1 MRYLF
6 GHYSLDTQR
15 CELQRAGKPIKLRRK
30 VFQLLIY
37 LLVHR
42 ARVIPKQELLEHL
55 WPDQFVGDETLRSC
69 LKTLRQALGE
79 RGRTPHFVHTLHRQG
94 YRFIA
99 PVEECLDASPEAA
112 PLALLPPDLPEA
124 SPPLQPGERRQV
136 TVLCSTLAHTMI
148 LVDRLGVEA
157 FRHLVQ
163 TFRTVAQA
171 CVQRYEG
178 TLQPLGEE
186 GVVALFGVPVA
197 QEEHA
202 WRAVRAALDLQQRL
216 REELP
221 EHAVLPGE
229 AITACVGVHTGWV
242 VADSRRDAPPQ
253 AVVVGG
259 DTTRGAMCLQGLA
272 VPGTLLVS
280 DLTLRLLRAPV
291 HSAASGL
298 VRMPGHIDPL
308 MVYTVQ
314 GLEAPPVPQRWRPLV
329 GRQRELA
336 IFEDILARALA
347 GQGQVVG
354 LMGEP
359 GIGKSRLLAACLQ
372 RLPARPVTV
381 LEGHCRAYDQLLPYG
396 PISALLRQQ
405 CGLSATA
412 DPHVVTTQVEQLLR
426 SVDMSPQASAPYL
439 LPLLGHPVPDEPL
452 TQLPP
457 EVLQARTFATLRHV
471 HLRSSQQQPVLL
483 VVDNLHWIDPTS
495 EAYLD
500 SLVEQLGGVPLV
512 LLTTYRPGYR
522 PRWMDKSYA
531 TQLTLAQLTPEESA
545 TLVRA
550 MLPPERMAEAL
561 VQRVLARAAGNP
573 LFLEELAHA
582 VQKQNGLAA
591 DTPVPE
597 TIQAVL
603 AARIDHLPPEAKRLL
618 HTAAVLGPEVPVPLL
633 AALAKLPN
641 AALYRSLAHLQAAEF
656 LYETHLVPERVYTF
670 KHALTHEVAYDS
682 LLFAQR
688 RMLHARLVEILETR
702 VGDRVGEQ
710 VDRLAHHAVRGEV
723 WEKAVRYC
731 RQAGGHAAER
741 SGFREAS
748 VAFEQA
754 LDALQQL
761 PARPDLAAQ
770 AIDLHLAVRNALI
783 PLGAHERLLAHL
795 RQAACL
801 AEGLGDRRRQG
812 QVAGALAASLWQL
825 GDLDGSLAAAQR
837 TLALATDLGDISLQ
851 VVAQNAL
858 GQSYWAL
865 SHHQQ
870 AAAAFR
876 QNVAILHGAR
886 CRERFGL
893 AVLPAVS
900 SRAFLAWCLA
910 ELGAFAEGREH
921 GEAALRLAEATEH
934 PFSLALACA
943 LVGHLALHQGAL
955 AEAISVLERGLA
967 LGEGLSLPLII
978 QLCTAQLGAAYTLAG
993 RVPEALPL
1001 LDRALE
1007 QSVTLRLVLASAL
1020 YAIWLGE
1027 GYVVAGRVSEA
1038 RALGQQAL
1046 AMACARQQQGHQ
1058 AYALRLLGELAA
1070 AGELR
1075 QVAQAVTQYR
1085 QALALA
1091 EARGLRPL
1099 QAHCYRG
1106 LGILEA
1112 TRGQRAQAS
1121 IALDTAITLYRAM
1134 DMTFWL
1140 RQTELALVQ
1149 LNASK

>member
-15 CELQRAGKPIKLRRK
+15 YELQCAGKPIKLRRK
-30 VFQLLIY
+30 VFQMLVY

-42 ARVIPKQELLEHL
+42 ARVVPKQELLEHL
-55 WPDQFVGDETLRSC
+55 WPAQFVGDETLRSC

-79 RGRTPHFVHTLHRQG
+79 RGRTPHFVHTLHNQG
-94 YRFIA
+94 YRFVA
-99 PVEECLDASPEAA
+99 PVEECLDALPEAA

-124 SPPLQPGERRQV
+124 RPPRQPGERRQV
-136 TVLCSTLAHTMI
+136 TVLCSTLAHPMT
-148 LVDRLGVEA
+148 LADRLGVEA

-163 TFRTVAQA
+163 TFHTVAQA

-178 TLQPLGEE
+178 TIQPLGEE

-216 REELP
+216 REDLP
-221 EHAVLPGE
+221 GHAVLPGE
-229 AITACVGVHTGWV
+229 AITACVGVHTGWI
-242 VADSRRDAPPQ
+242 VAGSRRDALPQ

-259 DTTRGAMCLQGLA
+259 DTTQGAMCLQGLA
-272 VPGTLLVS
+272 APGTLLVS
-280 DLTLRLLRAPV
+280 ALTLRLLRATV
-291 HSAASGL
+291 HSAAYGL
-298 VRMPGHIDPL
+298 VRMPGHAAPL
-308 MVYTVQ
+308 MAYTVQ
-314 GLEAPPVPQRWRPLV
+314 GLEAQPAPWQWRPFV
-329 GRQRELA
+329 GRQRELTV
-336 IFEDILARALA
+336 FDDLLARALA

-354 LMGEP
+354 LIGEP

-372 RLPARPVTV
+372 RLPVRSVSV
-381 LEGHCRAYDQLLPYG
+381 LEHHCRSYDQLLPYG

-412 DPHVVTTQVEQLLR
+412 GPHVVATRVDQLLR
-426 SVDMSPQASAPYL
+426 AVDLSPAASASAL
-439 LPLLGHPVPDEPL
+439 LHLLGNPALAEPL
-452 TQLPP
+452 ASLPP
-457 EVLQARTFATLRHV
+457 DVLQARTFAILRHV
-471 HLRSSQQQPVLL
+471 HLQSSQQQPLLL

-495 EAYLD
+495 EAYLA
-500 SLVEQLGGVPLV
+500 SLAEQLGGVPLM

-531 TQLTLAQLTPEESA
+531 TQLTLSRLTPAESA

-561 VQRVLARAAGNP
+561 VQRVLARAEGNP
-573 LFLEELAHA
+573 LFLEELAHT
-582 VQKQNGLAA
+582 VQEQEGLAA
-591 DTPVPE
+591 DTPVPA

-603 AARIDHLPPEAKRLL
+603 AARIDRLPPEAKHLL
-618 HTAAVLGPEVPVPLL
+618 HTAAMLGPEVPVPLL
-633 AALAKLPN
+633 AALAELPD
-641 AALYRSLAHLQAAEF
+641 AALHRSLAHLQAAEL
-656 LYETHLVPERVYTF
+656 LYETCLVPERVYTF

-682 LLFAQR
+682 LLFEQR
-688 RMLHARLVEILETR
+688 RVLHARMVEILEAR
-702 VGDRVGEQ
+702 AGDRVVEQ
-710 VDRLAHHAVRGEV
+710 VDRLAHHALRGEV

-731 RQAGGHAAER
+731 RQAGVHAAEL

-748 VAFEQA
+748 GAFEQA
-754 LDALQQL
+754 LGALQHL
-761 PARPDLAAQ
+761 PARPALAAQ
-770 AIDLHLAVRNALI
+770 AIDLHLALRNALI
-783 PLGAHERLLAHL
+783 PLGEHERILDHL
-795 RQAACL
+795 RQAEYL

-812 QVAGALAASLWQL
+812 EVAGALATSLWQL
-825 GDLDGSLAAAQR
+825 GDLAGSLTAAQR
-837 TLALATDLGDISLQ
+837 TLAIATELGDVRLQ

-870 AAAAFR
+870 ATAVFR
-876 QNVAILHGAR
+876 RNVAILHGVR

-893 AVLPAVS
+893 AVIPAVS

-910 ELGAFAEGREH
+910 ELGAFAEGWEH
-921 GEAALRLAEATEH
+921 GEAALRLAEAADH

-955 AEAISVLERGLA
+955 AEAIGVLERGLA

-978 QLCTAQLGAAYTLAG
+978 QLCTAQLGAAYTLEG

-1001 LDRALE
+1001 LEGALA
-1007 QSVTLRLVLASAL
+1007 QSVTIQLVLASAL

-1027 GYVVAGRVSEA
+1027 GYAVAGRVREA

-1046 AMACARQQQGHQ
+1046 EMARVRQQQGHQ
-1058 AYALRLLGELAA
+1058 AYALRLLGNLAA
-1070 AGELR
+1070 AGEPL
-1075 QVAQAVTQYR
+1075 QVAQAATHYR

-1099 QAHCYRG
+1099 QAHCYRD
-1106 LGILEA
+1106 LGILDA
-1112 TRGQRAQAS
+1112 TRGQRAQARA
-1121 IALDTAITLYRAM
+1121 ALDAAIALYRAM

-1140 RQTELALVQ
+1140 PQTEGALVQ
-1149 LNASK
+1149 LGAQ